1 MGDVKPAS
9 VYSSYGPSQ
18 SGSVEVLGRPHLGEG
33 HLYRWEGQEVADAP
47 TQGDPLMSSFE
58 FRERKVGQDQKLGR
72 QPARTGWAGWCC
84 GKGVTVLQPPQL
96 ASLRSHRVHDLVFL
110 CSDGTLNPNGVR
122 FGSSE
127 IYNIGEHFPF
137 SWNNSQVIQEGRKEG
152 PSREPALQR
161 SHLLA

>member
-1 MGDVKPAS
+1 MVDP
-9 VYSSYGPSQ
+9 
-18 SGSVEVLGRPHLGEG
+18 
-33 HLYRWEGQEVADAP
+33 P
-47 TQGDPLMSSFE
+47 TQGDLLMSRFE
-58 FRERKVGQDQKLGR
+58 LRRRKVGQDQKLGR
-72 QPARTGWAGWCC
+72 QPARTGWAWCRC

-96 ASLRSHRVHDLVFL
+96 ASHEPLCVHDLFFL

-161 SHLLA
+161 SHLLT

>member
-1 MGDVKPAS
+1 M
-9 VYSSYGPSQ
+9 
-18 SGSVEVLGRPHLGEG
+18 VLL
-33 HLYRWEGQEVADAP
+33 WEGGNCPPAP
-47 TQGDPLMSSFE
+47 T
-58 FRERKVGQDQKLGR
+58 
-72 QPARTGWAGWCC
+72 TGL
-84 GKGVTVLQPPQL
+84 TLEPPC
-96 ASLRSHRVHDLVFL
+96 VHDLFFL

-161 SHLLA
+161 SHHLT